1 VLTPQIRNKIL
12 IGAALA
18 VVMALVVVHS
28 VSRHEPQGTHAAIYK
43 AAPVGDQPWPVVGGV
58 MGLVFLILTVAV
70 YFVPAIVADRRKHNN
85 RLAIGILNFFLGWTV
100 VGWVGALVWACTND
114 VEKGS
119 NLVVGG

>member
-1 VLTPQIRNKIL
+1 MNLTPQIRNKIL

-18 VVMALVVVHS
+18 VVMVLVVVHS
-28 VSRHEPQGTHAAIYK
+28 VSRHEPGTHAIYK
-43 AAPVGDQPWPVVGGV
+43 AAPVQPWPVVGGV
-58 MGLVFLILTVAV
+58 MGVVFLILGVVV

-114 VEKGS
+114 IEKES
-119 NLVVGG
+119 NLVMGG